1 MLIGCDGI
9 FDSLENITK
18 RYTMLQANKKEYD
31 LVLLLAKKLVY
42 AQKNAKNIVESFSRE
57 ELQFIT
63 NLLQTRLLD
72 NEEDSKGSIVKVK
85 KIVNYFNF

>member
-1 MLIGCDGI
+1 
-9 FDSLENITK
+9 
-18 RYTMLQANKKEYD
+18 MLQANKKEYD

-85 KIVNYFNF
+85 K